1 MMRSPGGT
9 SLEKRKVVLE
19 KEVNVQLLVVPS
31 PTKAKMQGR
40 VWGIGKSLGRD

>member
-1 MMRSPGGT
+1 MRSPGGT

-19 KEVNVQLLVVPS
+19 REVNVQLLVPS

-40 VWGIGKSLGRD
+40 VRGIGRSLGRD